1 MHFIRPIFFLLI
13 IFCLCNT
20 LHAEEFSILDKT
32 SIFAIEIE
40 KTHYELGYDHI
51 ITDSEE
57 VSYQDSILSKGK
69 DYSIDYVLG
78 VVSFLK
84 VLKPE
89 EKVKIAYKVFPKS
102 LLYSFQQYTPQ
113 DNILQPGSK
122 EKQSSSQKQKYDT
135 STNLNISGSKSFSL
149 SLGNKQDMDLD
160 QSLYLQVDG
169 ELSKNVFIKAQLSDN
184 TTPISTEGTTK
195 KLSEFDKMFIKVYS
209 GNYSLQFGDF
219 FARFDDTYYANYD
232 YKLEGVTFQW
242 NGPQKVNGSAAV
254 SNGDFKSYSFY
265 GTEGIQGPYY
275 LPGKNSSNVRVL
287 SGTEKIYLNGTLLN
301 RGEDY
306 FIDYNEGSITF
317 QNNNIITE
325 ESYIIAD
332 YEYTAEEYRSN
343 FYLGSGNIALL
354 DEAVNISVKILSNND
369 DKENP
374 LNFSLTEEEK
384 DILKNAGNDP
394 DKARISGVDSLAVGQ
409 GNYILA
415 DSHYVYV
422 GFDSTGNYLVSFSFV
437 GAGNGSYNKSGYIQ
451 YEWVGEGNGEYIPE
465 IQLPFPEKRTNVDLR
480 AKVAFGKFELISEG
494 MFTDFDQN
502 SFSAIDDDYNNG
514 FSHYHSLNL
523 NVPIFYNGKVKT
535 SAYYRAHDKYFHSLA
550 RVKSA
555 KTQYQASDFTET
567 DTVAVSEYGGSIE
580 FSLPKWVTNKVQL
593 YNKKMQDIVLQ
604 QTFSN
609 TFSYLQ
615 NSALFFMPSINY
627 TFSNIHEENEST
639 SGTAEEELLQRIHSL
654 DGNYK
659 IGFMKVN
666 AGFSDRKF
674 TNEGGL
680 DFGFSNVKYFYGLSA
695 AIWNTDINLEYEQE
709 FVDSL
714 KIDWFDYKKAQL
726 YKAGFSYQ
734 KGTTNFKADYSHR
747 TNQYCT
753 GESNSNFDLLN
764 SQLSCNLINNSI
776 SNRVNYKIGN
786 IELYPKV
793 KELIYVGDGNG
804 LYDSL
809 GFYQEDGDYDYEIT
823 IVGTPQAI
831 TELQMNW
838 NVQVNPS
845 RGITLKDK
853 GINEL
858 LDKLVFSSDIA
869 IQEKSTT
876 PHKLDLY
883 FLKPS
888 ALMNKQYTDYGYQRY
903 KEQLWYNIVKNR
915 IVMRVLYEKVKKID
929 NQYENEFDELDQDT
943 YNAALNFYN
952 VKQWNFENE
961 ISYVDIIS
969 NYQTKDFLYSKV
981 WGIST
986 DIAYK
991 FSYNMIVS
999 SELSL
1004 DIENGAK
1011 LGGTDDYKIT
1021 SYTIEPEFVYNA
1033 GSKYHLSAQLH
1044 LQQNER
1050 EGSDYFANILYS
1062 KRAGLNARVTLQFD
1076 YKLSKYVTGFL
1087 KYYLEKYPQSDPRY
1101 QLKMEVRA
1109 DF

>member
-1 MHFIRPIFFLLI
+1 MHLFRPSFFLLI
-13 IFCLCNT
+13 IFCLCST

-32 SIFAIEIE
+32 GIITIEHG
-40 KTHYELGYDHI
+40 KTQYELGYDHI
-51 ITDSEE
+51 ITSSEK
-57 VSYQDSILSKGK
+57 VSYQNSILIKGK

-78 VVSFLK
+78 VVSFIKELES
-84 VLKPE
+84 E
-89 EKVKIAYKVFPKS
+89 EKVKITFKVFPKS
-102 LLYSFQQYTPQ
+102 LLYSFQQYAPQ
-113 DNILQPGSK
+113 ENVLLPRSK
-122 EKQSSSQKQKYDT
+122 EKQSSTQKQKYDT

-219 FARFDDTYYANYD
+219 FTRFDDTYYANYD
-232 YKLEGVTFQW
+232 YKLEGVTFQL
-242 NGPQKVNGSAAV
+242 NGPQNVNGSAAV

-287 SGTEKIYLNGTLLN
+287 SGTEKIYIDGTLLT
-301 RGEDY
+301 RGKDY

-317 QNNNIITE
+317 QNNNIITQ

-343 FYLGSGNIALL
+343 FYLGACDIAFF
-354 DEAVNISVKILSNND
+354 DDAVDFSLKILSNND

-384 DILKNAGNDP
+384 EILKNAGNDP
-394 DKARISGVDSLAVGQ
+394 DKARISGVDSVAVGQ
-409 GNYILA
+409 GNYILS

-437 GAGNGSYNKSGYIQ
+437 GAGEGSYNKSGYIQ
-451 YEWVGEGNGEYIPE
+451 YEWVGEGNGEYMPE
-465 IQLPFPEKRTNVDLR
+465 IQLPFPEKHTNVDFR
-480 AKVAFGKFELISEG
+480 AKLALGKFELISEG
-494 MFTDFDQN
+494 MFTSFDQN
-502 SFSAIDDDYNNG
+502 SFSTIDDNHNNG
-514 FSHYHSLNL
+514 FAHYHSLNL
-523 NVPIFYNGKVKT
+523 NVPVFSKGKVKT

-550 RVKSA
+550 RVESA
-555 KTQYQASDFTET
+555 KKQYQTSDFIET
-567 DTVAVSEYGGSIE
+567 DTIAVSEYGGSIE
-580 FSLPKWVTNKVQL
+580 FSLPKWVTNKVRI
-593 YNKKMQDIVLQ
+593 YDKKMHNVARQ

-615 NSALFFMPSINY
+615 NPALFFLPSINY
-627 TFSNIHEENEST
+627 AFSNIHEENEST
-639 SGTAEEELLQRIHSL
+639 SSTAEEELLQRTHSL

-659 IGFMKVN
+659 IGFMNVK

-674 TNEGGL
+674 TNEGAL
-680 DFGFSNVKYFYGLSA
+680 DFGFSNVKCFYGFSA
-695 AIWNTDINLEYEQE
+695 ALWNTEITLEYGQE

-714 KIDWFDYKKAQL
+714 MIDWFDYKKAQL

-747 TNQYCT
+747 TNQYLT

-764 SQLSCNLINNSI
+764 SQLSFNLINNSI

-786 IELYPKV
+786 IELYPKL
-793 KELIYVGDGNG
+793 KELIYVGDGHG

-809 GFYQEDGDYDYEIT
+809 GFYQEDGDYDYKIT
-823 IVGTPQAI
+823 IVGTPQPI

-845 RGITLKDK
+845 RAITLKDK
-853 GINEL
+853 DINEL
-858 LDKLVFSSDIA
+858 LDKFIFSSDIA

-883 FLKPS
+883 LLKPS

-903 KEQLWYNIVKNR
+903 KEQLWYNIVKNK
-915 IVMRVLYEKVKKID
+915 IVMRLLYEKVKKID

-943 YNAALNFYN
+943 YTAALNFYN

-961 ISYVDIIS
+961 VSHTDIIS
-969 NYQTKDFLYSKV
+969 NYQTEDFLHSEV

-991 FSYNMIVS
+991 FSHNMIAS
-999 SELSL
+999 SLLSI

-1011 LGGTDDYKIT
+1011 VDGTDDYKIT
-1021 SYTIEPEFVYNA
+1021 SYTIGPEFVYNA
-1033 GSKYHLSAQLH
+1033 GSKYHLSAKLH

-1062 KRAGLNARVTLQFD
+1062 KRAGLNTRVTLQFD
-1076 YKLSKYVTGFL
+1076 YKFSKYVTGFM
-1087 KYYLEKYPQSDPRY
+1087 KYYLEKYPQSDARY

>member
-1 MHFIRPIFFLLI
+1 MHLFRPSFFLLI
-13 IFCLCNT
+13 IFCLCST

-32 SIFAIEIE
+32 GIITIEHG

-51 ITDSEE
+51 ITSSEK
-57 VSYQDSILSKGK
+57 VSYQDSILIKGK

-78 VVSFLK
+78 VVSFIKELES
-84 VLKPE
+84 E
-89 EKVKIAYKVFPKS
+89 EKVKITFKVFPKS
-102 LLYSFQQYTPQ
+102 LLYSFQQYAPQ
-113 DNILQPGSK
+113 ENVLLPRSK
-122 EKQSSSQKQKYDT
+122 EKQSSTQKQKYDT

-219 FARFDDTYYANYD
+219 FTRFDDTYYANYD
-232 YKLEGVTFQW
+232 YKLEGVTFQL
-242 NGPQKVNGSAAV
+242 NGPQNVNGSAAV

-287 SGTEKIYLNGTLLN
+287 SGTEKIYIDGTLLT
-301 RGEDY
+301 RGKDY

-317 QNNNIITE
+317 QNNNIITQ

-343 FYLGSGNIALL
+343 FYLGACDIAFF
-354 DEAVNISVKILSNND
+354 DDAVDFSLKILSNND

-384 DILKNAGNDP
+384 EILKNAGNDP
-394 DKARISGVDSLAVGQ
+394 DKARISGVDSVAVGQ
-409 GNYILA
+409 GNYILS

-437 GAGNGSYNKSGYIQ
+437 GAGEGSYNKSGYIQ
-451 YEWVGEGNGEYIPE
+451 YEWVGEGNGEYMPE
-465 IQLPFPEKRTNVDLR
+465 IQLPFPEKRTNVDFR
-480 AKVAFGKFELISEG
+480 AKLALGKFEIISEG
-494 MFTDFDQN
+494 MFTSFDQN
-502 SFSAIDDDYNNG
+502 SFSTIDDNHNNG
-514 FSHYHSLNL
+514 FAHYHSLNL
-523 NVPIFYNGKVKT
+523 NVPVFSKGKVKT

-550 RVKSA
+550 RVESA
-555 KTQYQASDFTET
+555 KKQYQTSDFIET
-567 DTVAVSEYGGSIE
+567 DTIAVSEYGGSIE
-580 FSLPKWVTNKVQL
+580 FSLPKWVTNKVRI
-593 YNKKMQDIVLQ
+593 YDKKMHNVARQ

-615 NSALFFMPSINY
+615 NPALFFLPSINY
-627 TFSNIHEENEST
+627 AFSNIHEENEST
-639 SGTAEEELLQRIHSL
+639 SSTAEEELLQRTHSL

-659 IGFMKVN
+659 IGFMNVK

-674 TNEGGL
+674 TNEGAL
-680 DFGFSNVKYFYGLSA
+680 DFGFSNVKCFYGFSA
-695 AIWNTDINLEYEQE
+695 ALWNTEITLEYGQE

-714 KIDWFDYKKAQL
+714 MIDWFDYKKAQL

-747 TNQYCT
+747 TNQYLT

-764 SQLSCNLINNSI
+764 SQLSFNLINNSI

-786 IELYPKV
+786 IELYPKL
-793 KELIYVGDGNG
+793 KELIYVGDGHG

-809 GFYQEDGDYDYEIT
+809 GFYQEDGDYDYKIT
-823 IVGTPQAI
+823 IVGTPQPI

-845 RGITLKDK
+845 RAITLKDK

-858 LDKLVFSSDIA
+858 LDKFIFSSDIA

-883 FLKPS
+883 LLKPS

-903 KEQLWYNIVKNR
+903 KEQLWYNIVKNK
-915 IVMRVLYEKVKKID
+915 IVMRLLYEKVKKID

-943 YNAALNFYN
+943 YTAALNFYN
-952 VKQWNFENE
+952 VKQWNFENDV
-961 ISYVDIIS
+961 SHTDIIS
-969 NYQTKDFLYSKV
+969 NYQTEDFLHSEV

-991 FSYNMIVS
+991 FSHNMIAS
-999 SELSL
+999 SLLSI

-1011 LGGTDDYKIT
+1011 VDGTDDYKIT
-1021 SYTIEPEFVYNA
+1021 SYTIGPEFVYNA
-1033 GSKYHLSAQLH
+1033 GSKYHLSAKLH

-1062 KRAGLNARVTLQFD
+1062 KRAGLNTRVTLQFD
-1076 YKLSKYVTGFL
+1076 YKFSKYVTGFM
-1087 KYYLEKYPQSDPRY
+1087 KYYLEKYPQSDARY

>member
-1 MHFIRPIFFLLI
+1 MHFFRSLLFLLI
-13 IFCLCNT
+13 ILCICSM
-20 LHAEEFSILDKT
+20 LQAEDYSILDKA
-32 SIFAIEIE
+32 SIITIEPE

-51 ITDSEE
+51 IYDSESVTYE
-57 VSYQDSILSKGK
+57 DSVLIKGK
-69 DYSIDYVLG
+69 EYSIDHVRG
-78 VVSFLK
+78 VISFLR
-84 VLKPE
+84 E
-89 EKVKIAYKVFPKS
+89 FESGAIVKITFKVFPKS
-102 LLYSFQQYTPQ
+102 LLYSFQQYTQQ
-113 DNILQPGSK
+113 DNILETGTK
-122 EKQSSSQKQKYDT
+122 KKQTSTTAQKYDT
-135 STNLNISGSKSFSL
+135 STNLNISGSKSFAL
-149 SLGNKQDMDLD
+149 SLGNQQDMDLD

-169 ELSKNVFIKAQLSDN
+169 ELSRNVFIKAQLSDN

-242 NGPQKVNGSAAV
+242 NGSQKVNGSAAV

-265 GTEGIQGPYY
+265 GTEGIQGPYF

-287 SGTEKIYLNGTLLN
+287 SGTEKIYLNGTFLT

-343 FYLGSGNIALL
+343 FYLGSGSVALF
-354 DEAVNISVKILSNND
+354 DNAVDISLKILSNND

-374 LNFSLTEEEK
+374 LNFTLTEEEK
-384 DILKNAGNDP
+384 EILKRAGNDP
-394 DKARISGVDSLAVGQ
+394 DKARISGVDSVAVGQ
-409 GNYILA
+409 GNYILE

-422 GFDSTGNYLVSFSFV
+422 GFDSTGNYLVSFSYV
-437 GAGNGSYNKSGYIQ
+437 GAGEGSYNKSGYIQ

-480 AKVAFGKFELISEG
+480 ATFALGNFKIASEG
-494 MFTDFDQN
+494 MFTNFDQN
-502 SFSAIDDDYNNG
+502 SFSTIDDEHDNG
-514 FSHYHSLNL
+514 FAHYHSLDYTL
-523 NVPIFYNGKVKT
+523 PIFSVGKAQT

-550 RVKSA
+550 RVESA
-555 KTQYQASDFTET
+555 ETQYQTSDFTEI
-567 DTVAVSEYGGSIE
+567 DTVDVSEYGGSFE
-580 FSLPKWVTNKVQL
+580 LSFPKWMLNKL
-593 YNKKMQDIVLQ
+593 RFYDKTMHDIAHQ

-609 TFSYLQ
+609 TFSYMQ
-615 NSALFFMPSINY
+615 NPSLFFVPSVNY
-627 TFSNIHEENEST
+627 TFSRIREENDSPC
-639 SGTAEEELLQRIHSL
+639 SLQQDKLVQRMHSL
-654 DGNYK
+654 DGSYAF
-659 IGFMKVN
+659 GFMKIN

-674 TNEGGL
+674 TNEGAL
-680 DFGFSNVKYFYGLSA
+680 DFGFSNVKYFYGLTTSL
-695 AIWNTDINLEYEQE
+695 WNTEVNLQYEQE

-714 KIDWFDYKKAQL
+714 KIDWFDFKKAHL
-726 YKAGFSYQ
+726 YKIGVNYNQ
-734 KGTTNFKADYSHR
+734 GTTNFKTEYSHR
-747 TNQYCT
+747 SNHYLT

-764 SQLSCNLINNSI
+764 SQLSFNLMNNSI

-786 IELYPKV
+786 LELYPKV
-793 KELIYVGDGNG
+793 KELIYVGDGQG

-823 IVGTPQAI
+823 IVGTPQPI

-838 NVQVNPS
+838 NLQINPA
-845 RGITLKDK
+845 RAITQKDK
-853 GINEL
+853 GLNQI
-858 LDKLVFSSDIA
+858 LDKLVFTSDIA
-869 IQEKSTT
+869 IQEKSKT

-883 FLKPS
+883 LLKPS
-888 ALMNKQYTDYGYQRY
+888 ALMNKKYTDYGYQRY

-915 IVMRVLYEKVKKID
+915 IVTRLLYEKIKKID
-929 NQYENEFDELDQDT
+929 YQYENEFDELDQDT
-943 YNAALNFYN
+943 YTAAMNFYN

-961 ISYVDIIS
+961 ITYTDVVS
-969 NYQTKDFLYSKV
+969 NYQTKDFLHSEV
-981 WGIST
+981 WGLST

-999 SELSL
+999 SLLGL

-1011 LGGTDDYKIT
+1011 IDGTDDYKIT
-1021 SYTIEPEFVYNA
+1021 SYTVEPEFTYNA
-1033 GSKYHLSAQLH
+1033 GSKYHMTAQLH
-1044 LQQNER
+1044 LQQNKR

-1062 KRAGLNARVTLQFD
+1062 KRAGLNTRLTLQFD
-1076 YKLSKYVTGFL
+1076 YKFSKYVTGFL
-1087 KYYLEKYPQSDPRY
+1087 KYYLEKYPQSDTRY